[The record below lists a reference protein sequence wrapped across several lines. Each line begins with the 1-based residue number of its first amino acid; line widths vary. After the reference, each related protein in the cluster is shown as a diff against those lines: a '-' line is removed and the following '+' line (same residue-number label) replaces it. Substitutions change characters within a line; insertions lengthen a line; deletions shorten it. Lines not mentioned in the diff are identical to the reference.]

1 MLLEAIRERSQG
13 WLAKLI
19 LVLITVPFALWGVES
34 YIRGGG
40 DADVVASVDGYK
52 ISQQD
57 FTRALKEQQE
67 KLRRALGRNYDPSLL
82 DTPEMR
88 RSILDGL
95 IGERLFLAEAV
106 RSGIQV
112 NDARLAAMI
121 AEEPAFQQDGKFS
134 QERYERLLKQ
144 QNLTP
149 VGFEARLR
157 QDLMLQE
164 LRDGYAKSA
173 FVPRTLVENAAR
185 IGEQKREVSQVALSP
200 DQYMSQ
206 VKVEPAAI
214 QAYYENHRGDFSIP
228 EQVRVE
234 YVTLSPDSVL
244 GQEAVSDAE
253 VKKYYD
259 EHAARYQDPGE
270 RQAGHILIAVT
281 PNAPEAERAAARA
294 KAEKLYQELQ
304 KNPAAF
310 ADMARKESQ
319 DPGSAQQGGD
329 LGFFAPGGMVKPF
342 SDAVFHMKVGEIVG
356 PVETEFGYHI
366 IKLTAVKPG
375 KTTSLDAAKDEIT
388 QELRKE
394 RAATKFAELAETFSN
409 LVYEQSDSLKPAA
422 DAVKL
427 TIQSSP
433 WISKQGHEVPLLSND
448 KLLQA
453 IFAEDAIKN
462 RRNTEA
468 IEVAPSTLVS
478 ARVVD
483 YKPSSTKPLDAVA
496 GEIGEKLKRE
506 QAAVLAMQD
515 GKARLAKLQQGEAL
529 NLAWSA
535 PQLVGRKDAQGVSS
549 AVLSGIYKA
558 DVRKLPAFVGVENP
572 QGGFS
577 LVRISRVEEAKP
589 NPEKGAEYA
598 QNLQQL
604 FAQESV
610 SAYLAYLKQ
619 KASIKVMSAN
629 LEKKDQ

>member
-34 YIRGGG
+34 YIRYGG

-52 ISQQD
+52 ISQQE

-67 KLRRALGRNYDPSLL
+67 RLRRALGRNYDPSLV
-82 DTPEMR
+82 DGPEVR

-95 IGERLFLAEAV
+95 ISERLLLADAL
-106 RSGIQV
+106 RSGIRV
-112 NDARLAAMI
+112 SDARLAAMI
-121 AEEPAFQQDGKFS
+121 AEEPAFQQNGKFS

-149 VGFEARLR
+149 VGFEARVR
-157 QDLMLQE
+157 QDVMLQQ
-164 LRDGYAKSA
+164 LRDGYVKSA
-173 FVPRTLVENAAR
+173 FVPRTLVANAAR
-185 IGEQKREVSQVALSP
+185 LGEQKREVSQVMLSA

-214 QAYYENHRGDFSIP
+214 QAYYDNHRSDFSIP

-244 GQEAVSDAE
+244 GQAAVSDAE

-270 RQAGHILIAVT
+270 RQASHILIAVT
-281 PNAPEAERAAARA
+281 PNAPAGERAAAKA

-304 KNPAAF
+304 KNPGTF
-310 ADMARKESQ
+310 ADVARKESQ

-356 PVETEFGYHI
+356 PVESEFGYHI
-366 IKLTAVKPG
+366 IKLSAIKPG
-375 KTTSLDAAKDEIT
+375 KTVTLDQAKGDIT
-388 QELRKE
+388 QELQKE
-394 RAATKFAELAETFSN
+394 KAATKFAEVAETFSN

-422 DAVKL
+422 DALKL

-433 WISKQGHEVPLLSND
+433 WISKKGHEVPLLSNE

-453 IFAEDAIKN
+453 VFAEDAIKN

-478 ARVVD
+478 ARVVE
-483 YKPSSTKPLDAVA
+483 YKPSSTRPLDAVA
-496 GEIGEKLKRE
+496 AEIGEKLKRD

-515 GKARLAKLQQGEAL
+515 GKARLAKLQQGETL
-529 NLAWSA
+529 GLDWSA
-535 PQLVGRKDAQGVSS
+535 PQLVGRKDAQGLSA
-549 AVLSGIYKA
+549 AVLSGVFKA
-558 DVRKLPAFVGVENP
+558 DVRKLPAYVGVENP

-577 LVRISRVEEAKP
+577 LVRVSRVVEAP
-589 NPEKGAEYA
+589 GDPEKGAEYA

-604 FAQESV
+604 FAEESV
-610 SAYLAYLKQ
+610 SAYLAYLRQ
-619 KASIKVMSAN
+619 KADIKVMSAN

>member
-34 YIRGGG
+34 YIRYGG

-52 ISQQD
+52 ISQQE

-67 KLRRALGRNYDPSLL
+67 KLRRALGRNYDPALL
-82 DTPEMR
+82 DTPAVR

-95 IGERLFLAEAV
+95 INERVLLAEAM
-106 RSGIQV
+106 RSGLQIS
-112 NDARLAAMI
+112 DARLAAMI
-121 AEEPAFQQDGKFS
+121 AAEPAFQQDGKFS

-149 VGFEARLR
+149 VGFEARVR

-164 LRDGYAKSA
+164 LRDGYARSA

-185 IGEQKREVSQVALSP
+185 IGEQKREVSQVTLSP
-200 DQYMSQ
+200 DQYVAQ
-206 VKVEPAAI
+206 VKVDPAAI
-214 QAYYENHRGDFSIP
+214 QAYYDKHHGDFSTP
-228 EQVRVE
+228 DQVRVE

-244 GQEAVSDAE
+244 GQATVSDAE

-270 RQAGHILIAVT
+270 RQASHILIAVA
-281 PNAPEAERAAARA
+281 PNAPAAERAAAKA
-294 KAEKLYQELQ
+294 KAEKLYQELR
-304 KNPAAF
+304 KNPASF
-310 ADMARKESQ
+310 ADVARKESQ
-319 DPGSAQQGGD
+319 DPGSAAQGGD

-342 SDAVFHMKVGEIVG
+342 SDAVFQMKVGEIVG

-366 IKLTAVKPG
+366 IKLTAVKPRRTIG
-375 KTTSLDAAKDEIT
+375 LDEAKDEIA

-394 RAATKFAELAETFSN
+394 KAAAKFAELAETFSN

-422 DAVKL
+422 DALKL

-433 WISKQGHEVPLLSND
+433 WISKKGHEVPLLSNE

-453 IFAEDAIKN
+453 VFAEDAIKN

-478 ARVVD
+478 ARVVE

-496 GEIGEKLKRE
+496 AEIGEKLKRD

-529 NLAWSA
+529 DLGWSA
-535 PQLVGRKDAQGVSS
+535 PQVVGRKDAQGLSS
-549 AVLSGIYKA
+549 AVLSGVFKA
-558 DVRKLPAFVGVENP
+558 DVRKLPAYVGVENP

-577 LVRISRVEEAKP
+577 LVRISRVVEATP
-589 NPEKGAEYA
+589 NAEKGAEYA

-604 FAQESV
+604 FAEESV
-610 SAYLAYLKQ
+610 NAYLAYLKR
-619 KASIKVMSAN
+619 KADIKVMSAN